1 MTGYTD
7 TGSADMSSADMS
19 SADMSSADT
28 GSFDTGKEAGV
39 ASTPAGGQPPAI
51 RMHRAA
57 RVEDVFREIIERR
70 LRNRG
75 WVPVITAYTG
85 YGAPGWARVM
95 ARVVLTRAD
104 GTRKQLEKMRGWRSF
119 TSTPVNNTVV
129 QIQVGDTV
137 TETRTDRSGYVD
149 TRVKGDLE
157 PGWGTVRLST
167 EGAAPVDAPIRVVDP
182 RCKFGVVS
190 DIDDTVMV
198 TALPRPL
205 LAAWNTFVLDEHARM
220 AVPGMAVL
228 YERLVN
234 ANAGAP
240 VFYLSTGA
248 WNVAP
253 TLSRF
258 LSRHLYPA
266 GPLLLTDWGPTADR
280 WFRSGQEHKRTTLQ
294 RLSQEFPH
302 IKWLLIGDDGQHD
315 QEIYSEF
322 AHAHPENVAAVAIRR
337 LSPTQSVLAGAVPG
351 PTGAAEAVGS
361 GGKTW
366 FSAPDGAGLWSL
378 LRDTDVV

>member
-1 MTGYTD
+1 
-7 TGSADMSSADMS
+7 MSI
-19 SADMSSADT
+19 
-28 GSFDTGKEAGV
+28 
-39 ASTPAGGQPPAI
+39 PAGKPPAV
-51 RMHRAA
+51 RVHRAA
-57 RVEDVFREIIERR
+57 QIEDALHEIVERR
-70 LRNRG
+70 LRQRG
-75 WVPVITAYTG
+75 WHPRIRAHTG

-95 ARVVLTRAD
+95 ARVVLTRQANR
-104 GTRKQLEKMRGWRSF
+104 RKLEKIRGWRSF
-119 TSTPVNNTVV
+119 ATTPVINAIVR
-129 QIQVGDTV
+129 IEVGDDV
-137 TETRTDRSGYVD
+137 HETRTDRSGYID
-149 TRVKGDLE
+149 CRVKGNLE
-157 PGWGTVRLST
+157 PGWARVRLMT
-167 EGAAPVDAPIRVVDP
+167 EGAQPAEAPIRVVDP
-182 RCKFGVVS
+182 GVRFGVVS

-228 YERLVN
+228 YERLVT
-234 ANAGAP
+234 ANPGTP

-280 WFRSGQEHKRTTLQ
+280 FFRSGQEHKRNTLA
-294 RLSQEFPH
+294 RLATEFPD

-322 AHAHPENVAAVAIRR
+322 AHNHPENVAAVAIRR
-337 LSPTQSVLAGAVPG
+337 LSPTQAVLAGAIPG
-351 PTGAAEAVGS
+351 PSGHFEAVGS

-366 FSAPDGAGLWSL
+366 FAAPDGAGLWSL
-378 LRDTDVV
+378 LRDARVV